1 MKLSKVITR
10 MTSLLMAFSLAI
22 TATMLPH
29 LQHSVSADIDESK
42 IVAEYPAVATEVSR
56 TTPDES
62 MANPIV
68 DVKEPAVEK
77 TVPAEPV
84 SDARLTIEQE
94 DAMVRTPADFGVVTS
109 GKQNLPNVT
118 KDSGSGVVRPSVGK
132 QNLPSLGGNTVN
144 PATELK
150 EVIYPKLIGGAE
162 GVKEMPSKEEIQD
175 DTTAVVSGLSLIHI

>member
-68 DVKEPAVEK
+68 DVKEPAVGK
-77 TVPAEPV
+77 TVPPE
-84 SDARLTIEQE
+84 II
-94 DAMVRTPADFGVVTS
+94 
-109 GKQNLPNVT
+109 
-118 KDSGSGVVRPSVGK
+118 
-132 QNLPSLGGNTVN
+132 TVL
-144 PATELK
+144 PATL
-150 EVIYPKLIGGAE
+150 
-162 GVKEMPSKEEIQD
+162 
-175 DTTAVVSGLSLIHI
+175 